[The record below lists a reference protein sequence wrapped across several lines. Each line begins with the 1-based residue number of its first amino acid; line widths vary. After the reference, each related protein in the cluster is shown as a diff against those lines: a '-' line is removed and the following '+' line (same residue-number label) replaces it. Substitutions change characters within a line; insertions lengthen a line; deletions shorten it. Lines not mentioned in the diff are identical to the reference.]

1 MANLNIFRNWG
12 KAIGNLGQDIADKIV
27 VPGLSG
33 LGSIAGKGVQKIA
46 KLGLDATNKLSKVDY
61 DKVKKQAKER
71 AERIGKAGSRLAGDL
86 GQEAQWIGDAGSYFK
101 YAALGDAPITSAIF
115 GEDHAIPKF
124 FSHASVLKRSDES
137 LLGVK
142 ANWKG
147 HALAIPA
154 ALAIGTPAA
163 AREYLNMRKGQND
176 GQLYTNAPVNTY
188 GPTMGH
194 SYANNAG
201 ATGDLV
207 FALHNQRH
215 SGII

>member
-1 MANLNIFRNWG
+1 MANLNVFRNWG

-27 VPGLSG
+27 VPGLAG
-33 LGSIAGKGVQKIA
+33 LGSIAGKGAHKVA
-46 KLGLDATNKLSKVDY
+46 KLGLDAANKLSKVNY
-61 DKVKKQAKER
+61 KEIGKQAWTTSKK
-71 AERIGKAGSRLAGDL
+71 IGSSGINQI
-86 GQEAQWIGDAGSYFK
+86 GQEAQFVGDAGKYFK
-101 YAALGDAPITSAIF
+101 HAALGDAPITSAIF

-147 HALAIPA
+147 HALAVPA
-154 ALAIGTPAA
+154 ALAIGAPAA
-163 AREYLNMRKGQND
+163 AREYLDMRRGQND

-188 GPTMGH
+188 GQAMGH

-215 SGII
+215 GGII